1 MVRNTRAARARVA
14 FLARHTS
21 GGAANMLRL
30 WAESLDPEKYQ
41 LAAIFHTIRHP
52 DFAAA
57 LQAAGVEV
65 ISLTPP
71 WRSVPPVFSGAN
83 VSGRLAAYPWL
94 RAAYQTVRAT
104 QGAAALDLRWQLNLA
119 RHLRRLRPSL
129 VHCNNG
135 LRAHRLD
142 ILVCSALGIPVICH
156 MHGFEQLT
164 DLERLAARR
173 VWGFAHI
180 SRAVA
185 ADFERQGLPA
195 HRGVLIPEALPAA
208 ALIVPEPVPRTTF
221 GCGPEHFVVANV
233 GRLVRWKGQDV
244 FLRAIA
250 RIAPRLPHLR
260 AWVVGGADDNE
271 PSRAFAA
278 ELRQLAE
285 TLGIARQV
293 VFTGHRPDAL
303 RVMAAA
309 DVVVHSSATPEPFG
323 LVLVEAMAVGRPL
336 IATNAGGVLD
346 IVEPGLNALLVPPGD
361 DAALADSLE
370 RLAGD
375 PALRARLGA
384 AGRRHVETHFTAQEH
399 MAMIEALYQQ
409 CLEGHP
415 APSET
420 FGLARPVP
428 ALGPVS
434 SWQRDA

>member
-1 MVRNTRAARARVA
+1 MI
-14 FLARHTS
+14 
-21 GGAANMLRL
+21 G
-30 WAESLDPEKYQ
+30 
-41 LAAIFHTIRHP
+41 
-52 DFAAA
+52 
-57 LQAAGVEV
+57 
-65 ISLTPP
+65 LTPP
-71 WRSVPPVFSGAN
+71 WRSAAPVFAGTN
-83 VSGRLAAYPWL
+83 VSGRLAAHPRL

-104 QGAAALDLRWQLNLA
+104 QGAAALDLRWQLSLA
-119 RHLRRLRPSL
+119 QQLRRLRPAL

-142 ILVCSALGIPVICH
+142 ILVCSALRMPVICH

-173 VWGFAHI
+173 VWGFIHI

-208 ALIVPEPVPRTTF
+208 ALTVPEPLPRATF
-221 GCGPEHFVVANV
+221 GCGPEHFVIANV

-250 RIAPRLPHLR
+250 RIAPRMPQLR
-260 AWVVGGADDNE
+260 AWVVGAADDNE

-285 TLGIARQV
+285 TLGITRQV
-293 VFTGHRPDAL
+293 VFTGHRVDAL

-336 IATNAGGVLD
+336 VATNAGGVLD
-346 IVEPGLNALLVPPGD
+346 IVEPELNALLVPPGD
-361 DAALADSLE
+361 HAALADSLE
-370 RLAGD
+370 RLAGE
-375 PALRARLGA
+375 PVLRARLAA
-384 AGRRHVETHFTAQEH
+384 AGRRHVETHFTAREH
-399 MAMIEALYQQ
+399 IAMIEALYQQ
-409 CLEGHP
+409 CLDGRS
-415 APSET
+415 APKDT
-420 FGLARPVP
+420 FRPVER
-428 ALGPVS
+428 AS
-434 SWQRDA
+434 SIAAISPLQRDA